1 MKKLFTAQSTVGE
14 IVAIFPKASD
24 LFKAYKIDFCCGGNR
39 SLSDV
44 VTEKQLDI
52 ETILNKLQSMYEKS
66 LEKVEKNWLEVSYK
80 ELIDHIIQTHHQF
93 LLEELPQLTPYV
105 TKVARV
111 HGPTQPHLIQV
122 HQLFHELK
130 IELEQHLMKEEKDV
144 FPLIIQFETS
154 PTKEN
159 EQIMKQAIEELTA
172 EHERAGDIIK
182 RIREVTNDFTLPV
195 DACGTY
201 RLVYNRLEALE
212 NDLFTH
218 IHLENNILFP
228 RILHGK

>member
-1 MKKLFTAQSTVGE
+1 MEKIFTAQSTVGE
-14 IVAIFPKASD
+14 IVALFPKASD
-24 LFKAYKIDFCCGGNR
+24 LFKTYKIDFCCGGNR
-39 SLSDV
+39 PLCDV
-44 VTEKQLDI
+44 LTEKQLEVDV
-52 ETILNKLQSMYEKS
+52 ILQQLQSMYEKS
-66 LEKVEKNWLEVSYK
+66 LEKVEKNWLDVPHT
-80 ELIDHIIQTHHQF
+80 ELIEHIIQTHHQF
-93 LLEELPQLTPYV
+93 LLEELPKLTPYV

-144 FPLIIQFETS
+144 FPLIIQFEKH
-154 PTKEN
+154 PTEEN
-159 EQIMKQAIEELTA
+159 RQMMIRAIEELMA
-172 EHERAGDIIK
+172 EHEHAGDIIK
-182 RIREVTNDFTLPV
+182 NIREITNDFTPPV

-212 NDLFTH
+212 DDLFTH

-228 RILHGK
+228 RILTE

>member
-24 LFKAYKIDFCCGGNR
+24 LFRAYKIDFCCGGSR

-66 LEKVEKNWLEVSYK
+66 LEKVEKNWLEVSHK

-111 HGPTQPHLIQV
+111 HGPKQPHLIQV